1 MTRAMRPKTDVPGI
15 PNAPMAATA
24 SMGPN
29 TKPLLPPMEKRL
41 KPVPL
46 EAPETLLAKRAPS
59 GWNRAAPTPLRAMA
73 AKMAQ

>member
-29 TKPLLPPMEKRL
+29 TKPLLPPMEKEAQACA
-41 KPVPL
+41 L

-59 GWNRAAPTPLRAMA
+59 DGTGPRPRR
-73 AKMAQ
+73 